1 MSSNSD
7 ALKYFL
13 YIPVWATT
21 QQPPSSSGQS
31 TEASSQ
37 SSSASSSTTDS
48 VSSGS
53 SSGVSSG
60 ASSGVS
66 SGGESSGGGGT
77 GGTGGGTGGT
87 GGGTGGSGGT
97 GGGSGGSGGSGG
109 GSTNCFLF
117 GTLVT
122 MADGRR
128 VPIETLQP
136 GDVIASL
143 QIPGLVVDVDYR
155 AQYDWL
161 STWGLNGAVRRTQ
174 PVGQVRL
181 GTHDGFV
188 VLNGRVKCTPEHPIL
203 VRRDDQWGFVSAEF
217 VEVGDAMFLDG
228 LGEEVVATVER
239 IAGRVRTVEVHVPTT
254 NTLLVDGVWAHNDI
268 SLSALTSTSSSSSS
282 ASGSASSTSGSTGVT
297 ASKSSGSSFTSSSGS
312 VMPTIGSS
320 AGTGPGL
327 SPSQGGSTNTAG

>member
-1 MSSNSD
+1 MSSNGD

-21 QQPPSSSGQS
+21 QQPPTSNSQS

-37 SSSASSSTTDS
+37 SSSASSSMTDS

-87 GGGTGGSGGT
+87 GGG
-97 GGGSGGSGGSGG
+97 SGGSGGSGG

-136 GDVIASL
+136 GDAIASL

-161 STWGLNGAVRRTQ
+161 SSWGLDGIVRRAQ
-174 PVGQVRL
+174 PVGAVRL

-188 VLNGRVKCTPEHPIL
+188 VINGRVKCTAEHPIL
-203 VRRDDQWGFVSAEF
+203 VRRDDQWGFVSAEL
-217 VEVGDAMFLDG
+217 VEVGDALFLDG
-228 LGEEVVATVER
+228 LGEEAVASVER
-239 IAGRVRTVEVHVPTT
+239 IAGRVQTVALHVPGT
-254 NTLLVDGVWAHNDI
+254 NTLLVDGIWAHNDI
-268 SLSALTSTSSSSSS
+268 SLSALTSTSGSSSS
-282 ASGSASSTSGSTGVT
+282 ASGTMSSTSGSTGVT